1 MKQKPNVEFDA
12 RMMLAH
18 ATNTM
23 GAFQLKNRLTRQEIT
38 ARAKWLAKQPEPY
51 RKQVKDCMNDILAH
65 FAK

>member
-12 RMMLAH
+12 RLLLAH

-23 GAFQLKNRLTRQEIT
+23 GAFQLKNRLSAQEIT
-38 ARAKWLAKQPEPY
+38 ARAKWLTKQPEEY
-51 RKQVKDCMNDILAH
+51 RRQVKECMNDLLKN